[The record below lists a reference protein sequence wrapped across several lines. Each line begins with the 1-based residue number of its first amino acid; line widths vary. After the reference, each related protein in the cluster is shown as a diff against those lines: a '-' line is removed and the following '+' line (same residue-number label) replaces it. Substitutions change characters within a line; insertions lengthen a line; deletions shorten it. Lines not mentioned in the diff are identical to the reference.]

1 MCQEKY
7 DYYTNSTDNRVTID
21 LSAPSIIRSAPSII
35 TPVSVLSIDLPVTEI
50 KPSSIVIESKM
61 KFRSEELYVYD
72 SIYFLGFAQ
81 MRNLIEKKKMNS
93 EDYLFAYQKKD
104 KWLLTIRENKKS
116 KFFIS
121 EEWVLNNVT
130 KMMPNYSDND
140 I

>member
-50 KPSSIVIESKM
+50 KPSSIVTESKM

-72 SIYFLGFAQ
+72 SIYFLGFAR
-81 MRNLIEKKKMNS
+81 MRNLIEKNKMNS
-93 EDYLFAYQKKD
+93 EDYLFAYQKKTNGNS
-104 KWLLTIRENKKS
+104 L
-116 KFFIS
+116 
-121 EEWVLNNVT
+121 
-130 KMMPNYSDND
+130 
-140 I
+140 